1 VKIAADQSI
10 QSGTCRT
17 LIPGEASKCGQLEG
31 SVSGVRHWR
40 GMTTLVRSDEGWG
53 RSVQASEV
61 MPMDVLEAL
70 EDRYWQPIA
79 DNATLEAMR
88 ASGDRI
94 DDAPSHPFLFSD
106 HAVVHVRDIAQG
118 VIDLAMSADGVL
130 LPRRDGDRQEFLVS
144 CGVAL
149 TYLHDIGMVDPTVA
163 GRRVHPAF
171 AAHTAFTPDFDDIV
185 ERLLSAD
192 WPVVRRLR
200 QIEASAPFAVPLPV
214 VLRELL
220 SLSIA
225 HSKTAVPPETLD
237 DPTALRTLVRAVVLT
252 DLEQL
257 RLGMAPR
264 VDAGTSA
271 PAARWYADLD
281 HEPYGWLTSGQPAHL
296 ELVDDVTDALRV
308 LRSADALR
316 QRGSSLRTS
325 AGYEVVMEAATGE
338 AVYAVRTA
346 DGSQLLWIRVNGVRT
361 SGEANLRTAW
371 LAPSGDLRVS
381 FHRGAYVSEQARRRA
396 VEATAFAVDDI
407 VADVLPSFATARARY
422 GMPAPSRDPS
432 TMLIQVERPRDR
444 PDFAAEV
451 VVELLARR
459 PHLTGRIH
467 AVADVESAD
476 AAERARYHAASR
488 VTADSRES
496 AEIVDAV
503 RRHGFNADD
512 LDVTEAFEDVRRSV
526 VRAGDTLV
534 TAGSP
539 PSFVYIPTSSGLVVH
554 PRGGYRAE
562 AAAAWI
568 PIGATGVVRDAE
580 RNSDVVAHDDVDVIL
595 IPGELFARA
604 WFKPYDSDRLH
615 ELFHRDV

>member
-1 VKIAADQSI
+1 
-10 QSGTCRT
+10 
-17 LIPGEASKCGQLEG
+17 
-31 SVSGVRHWR
+31 VRA
-40 GMTTLVRSDEGWG
+40 GD
-53 RSVQASEV
+53 V
-61 MPMDVLEAL
+61 MPQDVLETL
-70 EDRYWQPIA
+70 EERYWQPIA
-79 DNATLEAMR
+79 DNATFEAMR
-88 ASGDRI
+88 ASGGRI
-94 DDAPSHPFLFSD
+94 EDATSHPFLFSD
-106 HAVVHVRDIAQG
+106 HAVVHVRDIARG
-118 VIDLAMSADGVL
+118 VIDLAAWADGLL
-130 LPRRDGDRQEFLVS
+130 LPRRDAGRQEFLVS

-149 TYLHDIGMVDPTVA
+149 TYLHDIGMADPSAA

-171 AAHTAFTPDFDDIV
+171 AAHTAFAPDFDDVV
-185 ERLLSAD
+185 ERLLSAG

-200 QIEASAPFAVPLPV
+200 QIEAEEPFAVPLPV

-220 SLSIA
+220 SLSMA

-237 DPTALRTLVRAVVLT
+237 DPAALRTLVRAVVLT

-257 RLGMAPR
+257 RLGAAPR
-264 VDAGTSA
+264 VDAATSA
-271 PAARWYADLD
+271 PAARCYADLD
-281 HEPYGWLTSGQPAHL
+281 HEPYAWLTSGRPRHL

-325 AGYEVVMEAATGE
+325 GGYEVFMEAATGE
-338 AVYAVRTA
+338 AVYAVRRA
-346 DGSQLLWIRVNGVRT
+346 DGSQLLWVRVKGVRT

-371 LAPSGDLRVS
+371 VTPSGDLRVS
-381 FHRGAYVSEQARRRA
+381 FHRGAYVNEPARRRA
-396 VEATAFAVDDI
+396 VETTAFAVHDI
-407 VADVLPSFATARARY
+407 AADVLPSFATARARY

-451 VVELLARR
+451 VVELLAQR

-476 AAERARYHAASR
+476 AAERARYHAARR

-496 AEIVDAV
+496 REIVDAV
-503 RRHGFNADD
+503 RRHGLNADD
-512 LDVTEAFEDVRRSV
+512 LDDAEAFEDVRRAV
-526 VRAGDTLV
+526 VRAGETLV

-539 PSFVYIPTSSGLVVH
+539 PSFVYIPTSTGLVVH
-554 PRGGYRAE
+554 PGGGYRAE
-562 AAAAWI
+562 VAAAWL

-580 RNSDVVAHDDVDVIL
+580 RNSDVVAQEDVDVVM

-604 WFKPYDSDRLH
+604 WFKPYDSDRFH
-615 ELFHRDV
+615 ELFHPGV